1 MAAAS
6 NSPAAAKTDAPD
18 GASEDGPGAQRAADN
33 ATATP
38 ASNTPDAS
46 KAGGQ
51 AQASPSAAAVQPA
64 NAQANT
70 KTQADTPAAD
80 IKIDAAA
87 ATSTST
93 STPTADALTG
103 RTQTADAPKANPA
116 LATASPTVVQVYTRM
131 VERMD
136 GRAQRFEIRLDPA
149 ELGRVDIR
157 IEVGADH
164 KVHAVLA
171 AHDSAALSDLMRGQ
185 RTLERALQ
193 DAGIDLADGGLQFE
207 MSQDR
212 GLTGNEQRESWGQRE
227 QTNVWRGF
235 DTVDVGVDADARD
248 LVQATRSYRRAAAR
262 LDLVA

>member
-1 MAAAS
+1 M
-6 NSPAAAKTDAPD
+6 
-18 GASEDGPGAQRAADN
+18 
-33 ATATP
+33 
-38 ASNTPDAS
+38 
-46 KAGGQ
+46 
-51 AQASPSAAAVQPA
+51 
-64 NAQANT
+64 
-70 KTQADTPAAD
+70 
-80 IKIDAAA
+80 I
-87 ATSTST
+87 
-93 STPTADALTG
+93 
-103 RTQTADAPKANPA
+103 
-116 LATASPTVVQVYTRM
+116 
-131 VERMD
+131 ERMD

-207 MSQDR
+207 MSRDTGR
-212 GLTGNEQRESWGQRE
+212 SLSGNEQREGSRE